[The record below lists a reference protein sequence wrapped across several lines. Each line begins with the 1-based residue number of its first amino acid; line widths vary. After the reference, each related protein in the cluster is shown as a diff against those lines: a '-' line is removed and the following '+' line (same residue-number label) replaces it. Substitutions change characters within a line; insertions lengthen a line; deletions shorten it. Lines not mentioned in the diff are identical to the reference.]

1 MPNNDNK
8 NIKDSLNRLD
18 NSRWKKLNSSESL
31 SIINNKI
38 PNLDNN
44 FNLNKQNN
52 SLKAQTKE
60 TTIKGLL

>member
-44 FNLNKQNN
+44 LNLNKQNN
-52 SLKAQTKE
+52 S
-60 TTIKGLL
+60 